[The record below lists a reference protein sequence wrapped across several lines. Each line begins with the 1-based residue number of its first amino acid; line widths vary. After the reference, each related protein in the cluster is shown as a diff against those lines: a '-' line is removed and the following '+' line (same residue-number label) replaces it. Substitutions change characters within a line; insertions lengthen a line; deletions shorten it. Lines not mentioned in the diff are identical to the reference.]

1 MKRPPPL
8 SAMSQIKVDVVPE
21 GWFTTADCA
30 KSWNLSRARTFFLI
44 RQSIESKKCEMR
56 KFRIMTTGR
65 GIFPVH
71 HYRFK

>member
-1 MKRPPPL
+1 
-8 SAMSQIKVDVVPE
+8 MSRVKVDIVPE
-21 GWFTTADCA
+21 GWFTTEDCA
-30 KSWNLSRARTFFLI
+30 KEWNLSRPRAFSLI

-56 KFRIMTTGR
+56 KFRIMTIGR